1 MTGKWIPGD
10 GGDHMNFKGARKVTA
25 YLGKYLNKHYSLPDH
40 REDPAYDSWNQDLIE
55 YEKLAQ

>member
-1 MTGKWIPGD
+1 
-10 GGDHMNFKGARKVTA
+10 MNFKGARKVTA
-25 YLGKYLNKHYSLPDH
+25 YLGKYLDKHYSLPDH